1 MLPVEFSSVIY
12 CSYVQI
18 VDLTICN
25 IFPIQEIIIF
35 IYLNNNI
42 YKRIIKKEE
51 KKNQIRIKNAQTETG
66 QVEMGF
72 ILLSGLNK

>member
-25 IFPIQEIIIF
+25 ILPIQEIIIF
-35 IYLNNNI
+35 IYFNNNI
-42 YKRIIKKEE
+42 YKRIIKKRR
-51 KKNQIRIKNAQTETG
+51 KKLSNPHQKCSDRNWTG
-66 QVEMGF
+66 GNGLYPPFRVE
-72 ILLSGLNK
+72 